1 MANFII
7 GTAGHIDHGKTS
19 IIKRLTGIETDRWEE
34 EKKRGITI
42 DLGFAYFDLPNG
54 QRAGIIDVPGHEKFI
69 KNMLAGVSGIDLVL
83 FVVSADEGMMPQ
95 TQEHL
100 DILNLLELEN
110 GIVLLNKAD
119 LVDEEWLEIITE
131 EVKEK
136 LVGTFLEEAPILP
149 VSAMTGQGFEELNEI
164 IQSFSEKIT
173 LDQREGAPRIPVDR
187 VFTST
192 GFGTIITGTLLDGE
206 LKVGDDV
213 VLFPQE
219 MPSKVKNIQVHGQKI
234 DIAHSGQR
242 VAVNLANVKK
252 EDIHR
257 GDVVA
262 YNDTIKST
270 HMIDG
275 KLNLL
280 ESSTRE
286 LRNWTRLRLYHGSKE
301 VLCRLVLLD
310 REVLKPGEEAFVQFR
325 LEEKT
330 ACRFGDRFVVR
341 FYSPLETIGGG
352 LILDPNAVKHKRFKD
367 DILKDLEVKS
377 QGDPSSVIEKA
388 LERLSNEFPVVSDLV
403 KQSGTQEDTVNE
415 VMTQLI
421 EDGSAHVLNGKHY
434 IHQAFVEQLEEK
446 TLRLLNEYHDKY
458 PTRSGLKKDELKSK
472 LLKGVNN
479 KIFDGLLQILLES
492 ESFKMIGVVI
502 SLSQFEVLLPA
513 KDQKIADQVVK
524 LYKTMG
530 YKPPNLPDVFNQLR
544 LGKKDQ
550 EIINYLL
557 ESRILVRISDTIYLT
572 AEDYDIAKERLV
584 TFLTENKEV
593 ALSDYRDLLDTSRKI
608 AVALLE
614 HFDDIKLTKRLDN
627 ARVLY

>member
-19 IIKRLTGIETDRWEE
+19 IIKRLTGIETDRWAE

-83 FVVSADEGMMPQ
+83 FVISADEGIMPQ

-110 GIVLLNKAD
+110 GVVLLNKAD

-136 LVGTFLEEAPILP
+136 LVGTFLENAPILP
-149 VSAMTGQGFEELNEI
+149 VSAITGQGFDKLTELIQEVSTKI
-164 IQSFSEKIT
+164 ILE
-173 LDQREGAPRIPVDR
+173 QREGAPRIPVDR
-187 VFTST
+187 VFSST
-192 GFGTIITGTLLDGE
+192 GFGTIITGTLLDGA
-206 LKVGDDV
+206 LKEGDDV
-213 VLFPQE
+213 VLFPKE
-219 MPSKVKNIQVHGQKI
+219 IVTKVKNIQVHGEKV
-234 DIAHSGQR
+234 DVAHSGQR

-252 EDIHR
+252 EEIHR

-262 YNDTIKST
+262 YKETIKST

-275 KLNLL
+275 KLKLL

-286 LRNWTRLRLYHGSKE
+286 LCNWTRLRLYHGSKE

-330 ACRFGDRFVVR
+330 ACRFGDRFIVR

-377 QGDPSSVIEKA
+377 QGNPSAVIEKA
-388 LERLSNEFPVVSDLV
+388 LERLSMEFPLVSDIV
-403 KQSGTQEDTVNE
+403 KQSGTQEETVIE
-415 VMTQLI
+415 VLSRLI
-421 EDGSAHVLNGKHY
+421 DGGSAHCLNGKHY
-434 IHQAFVEQLEEK
+434 IHQAYVEQLEEK
-446 TLRLLNEYHDKY
+446 TLRLLNEYHEKF
-458 PTRSGLKKDELKSK
+458 PARSGLKKDELKSK
-472 LLKGVNN
+472 LLKSVNN
-479 KIFDGLLQILLES
+479 KIFDNLLAILLAS
-492 ESFKMIGVVI
+492 DLFKMVGQVI
-502 SLSQFEVLLPA
+502 SLSHFSITLPA
-513 KDQKIADQVVK
+513 RDQKLADQIVK

-530 YKPPNLPDVFNQLR
+530 FKPPNLPEVFDQLK

-557 ESRILVRISDTIYLT
+557 ESRILVRISDTIYLQ
-572 AEDYDIAKERLV
+572 ADDYDVAKDRLV
-584 TFLTENKEV
+584 EFLNENKEI

-614 HFDDIKLTKRLDN
+614 HFDDIKFTKRLDN

>member
-7 GTAGHIDHGKTS
+7 GTAGHIDHGKSS

-83 FVVSADEGMMPQ
+83 FVISADEGMMPQ
-95 TQEHL
+95 SQEHL
-100 DILNLLELEN
+100 DILNLLELES

-131 EVKEK
+131 EVSEK
-136 LVGTFLEEAPILP
+136 LKGTFLEEAPILP
-149 VSAMTGQGFEELNEI
+149 VSAMTGQGFDQLNELIQAYADKMI
-164 IQSFSEKIT
+164 IEKR
-173 LDQREGAPRIPVDR
+173 QGAPRIPVDR

-192 GFGTIITGTLLDGE
+192 GFGTIITGTLLDGD

-213 VLFPQE
+213 VLYPKE
-219 MPSKVKNIQVHGQKI
+219 APTKVKNIQVHGEKT

-242 VAVNLANVKK
+242 VAVNLANLKK

-257 GDVVA
+257 GDVIA
-262 YNDTIKST
+262 YDNTIKST

-286 LRNWTRLRLYHGSKE
+286 LKNWTRLRLYHGSKE

-352 LILDPNAVKHKRFKD
+352 LILDPNAVKHKRFKE
-367 DILKDLEVKS
+367 DILNDLEVKS
-377 QGDPSSVIEKA
+377 QGDPAAVIEKA
-388 LERLSNEFPVVSDLV
+388 LERLSAEFPTISDIV
-403 KQSGTQEDTVNE
+403 KESGTQEETVKS
-415 VMTQLI
+415 VLTQLV
-421 EDGSAHVLNGKHY
+421 EDKMAYVLNNKHY
-434 IHQAFVEQLEEK
+434 VHDIYMQQLEEK
-446 TLRLLNEYHDKY
+446 TLRVLNEYHDKY
-458 PTRSGLKKDELKSK
+458 PTRSGLKRDELKSK
-472 LLKGVNN
+472 LIKSVSGKV
-479 KIFDGLLQILLES
+479 FEGLLA
-492 ESFKMIGVVI
+492 
-502 SLSQFEVLLPA
+502 VLLASDSMKMVGQVVSLEQFYVTLDP
-513 KDQKIADQVVK
+513 KDKKIADQIVK
-524 LYKTMG
+524 LYKTTG
-530 YKPPNLPDVFNQLR
+530 FKPPNLTDVFNQLR

-557 ESRILVRISDTIYLT
+557 ESRILVRISDTIYLA
-572 AEDYDIAKERLV
+572 AEDYDTAKDKLV
-584 TFLTENKEV
+584 GYINDNGEI
-593 ALSDYRDLLDTSRKI
+593 ALSNYRDLLDTSRKI

-614 HFDDIKLTKRLDN
+614 HFDDIKLTKRKEN

>member
-1 MANFII
+1 M
-7 GTAGHIDHGKTS
+7 G
-19 IIKRLTGIETDRWEE
+19 RRE
-34 EKKRGITI
+34 KRGITI

>member
-83 FVVSADEGMMPQ
+83 FVVSADEGIMPQ

-100 DILNLLELEN
+100 DILNLLELES

-119 LVDEEWLEIITE
+119 LVDEEWLEVITD

-136 LVGTFLEEAPILP
+136 LQGTFLQDAPILP
-149 VSAMTGQGFEELNEI
+149 VSAMTGQGFDDLNTL
-164 IQSFSEKIT
+164 IQEYAEKMIVEK
-173 LDQREGAPRIPVDR
+173 REGAPRIPVDR

-192 GFGTIITGTLLDGE
+192 GFGTIITGTLLDGD
-206 LKVGDDV
+206 LNVGDDV
-213 VLFPQE
+213 VLYPKE
-219 MPSKVKNIQVHGQKI
+219 MPSKVKNIQVHGEKV
-234 DIAHSGQR
+234 DMAHSGQR
-242 VAVNLANVKK
+242 VAVNLANLKK

-257 GDVVA
+257 GDVIA

-280 ESSTRE
+280 ESSNRE
-286 LRNWTRLRLYHGSKE
+286 LTNWTRLRLYHGSKE

-377 QGDPSSVIEKA
+377 QGDPSAVIEKA
-388 LERLSNEFPVVSDLV
+388 LERLSTDMPTISEIL
-403 KQSGTQEDTVNE
+403 KESGTQEETVRQ
-415 VMTQLI
+415 VLDDLI
-421 EDGSAHVLNGKHY
+421 EQEMAYEINNKY
-434 IHQAFVEQLEEK
+434 FIHRSFVESLEEK
-446 TLRLLNEYHDKY
+446 SLRLLSDYHEKY
-458 PTRSGLKKDELKSK
+458 PTRSGLKKDEMKSK
-472 LLKGVNN
+472 LLKNVHN
-479 KIFDGLLQILLES
+479 KVFDGILTIMLKS
-492 ESFKMIGVVI
+492 EGMKQVGNVL
-502 SLSQFEVLLPA
+502 SLKQFSVTLAPKE
-513 KDQKIADQVVK
+513 QKIADQIVK

-530 YKPPNLPDVFNQLR
+530 YKPPNLSDVFNQLR

-557 ESRILVRISDTIYLT
+557 ESRILVRISDTIYLS
-572 AEDYDIAKERLV
+572 AEDYDGAKDKLIDHIKGNGEI
-584 TFLTENKEV
+584 

-614 HFDDIKLTKRLDN
+614 HFDDVKLTKRMEN

>member
-19 IIKRLTGIETDRWEE
+19 IIKRLTGIETDRWAE

-54 QRAGIIDVPGHEKFI
+54 QRAGVIDVPGHEKFI

-119 LVDEEWLEIITE
+119 LVDEEWLEIITD

-149 VSAMTGQGFEELNEI
+149 ISAMTGQGFDALIEV
-164 IQSFSEKIT
+164 IQDFSEKIT

-206 LKVGDDV
+206 LKVGDEV

-234 DIAHSGQR
+234 ESAHSGQR

-262 YNDTIKST
+262 YKDTIKST

-275 KLNLL
+275 KLKLL

-286 LRNWTRLRLYHGSKE
+286 LGNWTRLRLYHGSKE

-310 REVLKPGEEAFVQFR
+310 RDVLKPGEEAFVQFR

-330 ACRFGDRFVVR
+330 ACRFGDRYVVR

-388 LERLSNEFPVVSDLV
+388 LERLSSEFPVVSDLV
-403 KQSGTQEDTVNE
+403 KQSGTQEETVND
-415 VMTQLI
+415 VLAHLM
-421 EDGSAHVLNGKHY
+421 EDGLAHVLNSKHY
-434 IHQAFVEQLEEK
+434 IHQSYVEQLEEK
-446 TLRLLNEYHDKY
+446 TLRLLNEYHEQF
-458 PTRSGLKKDELKSK
+458 PARAGFKKDELKSK
-472 LLKGVNN
+472 LIKGVNN
-479 KIFDGLLQILLES
+479 KIFDGLLLILLKS
-492 ESFKMIGVVI
+492 ESFKMISQII
-502 SLSQFEVLLPA
+502 SLSHFTVSLA
-513 KDQKIADQVVK
+513 ARDQKIADQIVK
-524 LYKTMG
+524 VYKTLG
-530 YKPPNLPDVFNQLR
+530 YKPPNLPEVFNQLR
-544 LGKKDQ
+544 LGKKDH

-557 ESRILVRISDTIYLT
+557 ESRILVRINDTIYLT
-572 AEDYDIAKERLV
+572 AEDYDSAKDRLV
-584 TFLTENKEV
+584 NFLTENKEV
-593 ALSDYRDLLDTSRKI
+593 ALSDYRDLLGTSRKI

-627 ARVLY
+627 ARVRY

>member
-7 GTAGHIDHGKTS
+7 GTAGHIDHGKTT

-83 FVVSADEGMMPQ
+83 FVVSADEGIMPQ

-100 DILNLLELEN
+100 DILNLLELKN

-119 LVDEEWLEIITE
+119 LVDEEWLEIITD

-136 LVGTFLEEAPILP
+136 LQGTFLEEAPILP
-149 VSAMTGQGFEELNEI
+149 VSAITGQGFDQLNAL
-164 IQSFSEKIT
+164 IQEYAEKMTI
-173 LDQREGAPRIPVDR
+173 DERSGAPRIPVDR

-192 GFGTIITGTLLDGE
+192 GFGTIITGTLLDGD
-206 LKVGDDV
+206 LNTGDEV
-213 VLFPQE
+213 VLFPNE
-219 MPSKVKNIQVHGQKI
+219 IPSKVKNIQVHGEKVES
-234 DIAHSGQR
+234 AHSGQR

-257 GDVVA
+257 GDVIA
-262 YNDTIKST
+262 YDNTIKST

-280 ESSTRE
+280 ANSTRE
-286 LRNWTRLRLYHGSKE
+286 LTNWTRLRLYHGSKE

-377 QGDPSSVIEKA
+377 QGDPSAVIEKA
-388 LERLSNEFPVVSDLV
+388 LERLSSEFPTVSEIV
-403 KQSGTQEDTVNE
+403 KQSGTQEETVKT
-415 VMTQLI
+415 VLSDLI
-421 EDGSAHVLNGKHY
+421 EANNTYVLNGKHY
-434 IHQAFVEQLEEK
+434 VHRVFVEQIEEQAM
-446 TLRLLNEYHDKY
+446 RLLNDYHDKY
-458 PTRSGLKKDELKSK
+458 PARSGLKKDELKSK
-472 LLKGVNN
+472 LIKGITN
-479 KIFDGLLQILLES
+479 KIFDDLLKLIIEGHNIKMLGNVVSLEH
-492 ESFKMIGVVI
+492 FTVT
-502 SLSQFEVLLPA
+502 LSA
-513 KDQKIADQVVK
+513 KDQKIVDQIVK
-524 LYKTMG
+524 LYKSMG
-530 YKPPNLPDVFNQLR
+530 YKPPNMPDVFNQLR
-544 LGKKDQ
+544 LSKKDQ

-557 ESRILVRISDTIYLT
+557 ESRILIRISDTIYLT
-572 AEDYDIAKERLV
+572 AEDYDIAKDKLI
-584 TFLTENKEV
+584 TFITDKGEI

-614 HFDDIKLTKRLDN
+614 HFDDLKVTKRVEN

>member
-1 MANFII
+1 MENFII
-7 GTAGHIDHGKTS
+7 GTAGHIDHGKTT

-100 DILNLLELEN
+100 DILDLLELES

-136 LVGTFLEEAPILP
+136 LQGTFLEEAPILP
-149 VSAMTGQGFEELNEI
+149 VSAITGQGFEELNTL
-164 IQSFSEKIT
+164 IQGYADKMIVEE
-173 LDQREGAPRIPVDR
+173 RGGAPRIPVDR

-192 GFGTIITGTLLDGE
+192 GFGTIITGTLLDGD
-206 LKVGDDV
+206 LSVGDEL
-213 VLFPQE
+213 VLYPKE
-219 MPSKVKNIQVHGQKI
+219 LPSRVKNIQVHGEKV
-234 DIAHSGQR
+234 DAAHSGQR
-242 VAVNLANVKK
+242 VAVNLANLKK

-257 GDVVA
+257 GDVIA
-262 YNDTIKST
+262 YDNTIKST

-275 KLNLL
+275 KLKLL

-286 LRNWTRLRLYHGSKE
+286 LTNWTRLRLYHGSKE

-377 QGDPSSVIEKA
+377 QGDPSAVIEKA
-388 LERLSNEFPVVSDLV
+388 LERLSAEFPTVADLV
-403 KQSGTQEDTVNE
+403 KQSGTQEETVKKTLAE
-415 VMTQLI
+415 MI
-421 EDGSAHVLNGKHY
+421 ELGGAYEINGKHY
-434 IHQAFVEQLEEK
+434 VHRSFIEELEEK
-446 TLRLLNEYHDKY
+446 TLRLLSDYHEKY

-472 LLKGVNN
+472 LTSGVSA
-479 KIFDGLLQILLES
+479 KVFDGLLVLILES
-492 ESFKMIGVVI
+492 HTVKMIGSVV
-502 SLSQFEVLLPA
+502 SLEQFSVVLPA
-513 KDQKIADQVVK
+513 KEQKIADQIVK

-530 YKPPNLPDVFNQLR
+530 YKPPNLSDVYNQLR

-557 ESRILVRISDTIYLT
+557 ESRIMVRISDTIYLT
-572 AEDYDIAKERLV
+572 AEDYDRAKDKLV
-584 TFLTENKEV
+584 AFLADQGEISL
-593 ALSDYRDLLDTSRKI
+593 ADYRDLLDTSRKI

-614 HFDDIKLTKRLDN
+614 HFDGIKVTKRLEN
-627 ARVLY
+627 ARVLF

>member
-7 GTAGHIDHGKTS
+7 GTAGHIDHGKTTV
-19 IIKRLTGIETDRWEE
+19 IKRLTGIETDRWEE

-42 DLGFAYFDLPNG
+42 DLGFAYFDLPSG

-83 FVVSADEGMMPQ
+83 FVVSADEGIMPQ

-100 DILNLLELEN
+100 DILDLLELEN

-119 LVDEEWLEIITE
+119 LVDQEWLEVITD

-136 LVGTFLEEAPILP
+136 LVGTFLEDAPILP
-149 VSAMTGQGFEELNEI
+149 VSAITGQGFDQLTELIQAYAEKMVVEER
-164 IQSFSEKIT
+164 T
-173 LDQREGAPRIPVDR
+173 GAPRIPVDR

-192 GFGTIITGTLLDGE
+192 GFGTIITGTLLDGD
-206 LKVGDDV
+206 LKVGDEV
-213 VLFPQE
+213 KLFPKE
-219 MPSKVKNIQVHGQKI
+219 IETKVKNIQVHGDKV
-234 DIAHSGQR
+234 DSAHSGQR

-252 EDIHR
+252 EEIHR

-262 YNDTIKST
+262 YDNTIKST

-275 KLNLL
+275 KLKLL
-280 ESSTRE
+280 ASSTRE
-286 LRNWTRLRLYHGSKE
+286 LSNWTRLRLYHGSKE

-330 ACRFGDRFVVR
+330 ACRFGDRFVIR

-367 DILKDLEVKS
+367 DILKDLELKS

-388 LERLSNEFPVVSDLV
+388 LERLSKEFPTLADIV
-403 KQSGTQEDTVNE
+403 KQSGTQEETVKE
-415 VMTQLI
+415 VLKDLI
-421 EDGSAHVLNGKHY
+421 EADSAYELNGKHY
-434 IHQAFVEQLEEK
+434 IHRVFVEQMEEK
-446 TLRLLNEYHDKY
+446 TLRLLNDYHDKY
-458 PTRSGLKKDELKSK
+458 PARSGLKKDELKSK
-472 LLKGVNN
+472 LIQGLSN
-479 KIFDGLLQILLES
+479 KVFDGLLALIIGEKNI
-492 ESFKMIGVVI
+492 KMIGNVI
-502 SLSQFEVLLPA
+502 SLEHFTVTLPA
-513 KDQKIADQVVK
+513 RDQKIADQVVK
-524 LYKTMG
+524 LYKSMG
-530 YKPPNLPDVFNQLR
+530 YKPPNMPEVFSQLR
-544 LGKKDQ
+544 LSKKDQ

-557 ESRILVRISDTIYLT
+557 ESRILVRINDNIYLT
-572 AEDYDIAKERLV
+572 AEAYDMAKEKLT
-584 TFLTENKEV
+584 TFISDEGQI

-614 HFDDIKLTKRLDN
+614 HFDDIKVTKRVEN